1 MGHHLLSIK
10 KKALRADLILKTMKV
25 QLKRNLYKVFLE
37 FIQSIENQNTQMG
50 YKTNKQNY

>member
-1 MGHHLLSIK
+1 
-10 KKALRADLILKTMKV
+10 MKV